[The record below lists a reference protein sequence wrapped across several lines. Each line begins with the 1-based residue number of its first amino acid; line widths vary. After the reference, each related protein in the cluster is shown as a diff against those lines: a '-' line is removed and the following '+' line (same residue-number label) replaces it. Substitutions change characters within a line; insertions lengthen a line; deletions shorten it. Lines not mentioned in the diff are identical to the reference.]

1 MKRVALG
8 VLAWLLAASPV
19 APLGAQQALA
29 GVRGEMLKQIDDA
42 ASKLTQLAQA
52 IPQDKY
58 GWRPGAG
65 VRSISEVLLHVA
77 GANYLLPTFTGVK
90 SPVEVN
96 ESMATSMTDRTQVMD
111 FMRRS
116 FDHVRGALRALPDAD
131 LDKAATIFGQQSTN
145 RDAYLTA
152 VSHAHEHLGQLI
164 AYARMN
170 GIVPP
175 WSQQRGQ

>member
-1 MKRVALG
+1 MKRLALTG
-8 VLAWLLAASPV
+8 LAWLLAAGPTP
-19 APLGAQQALA
+19 PLGAQAAPA
-29 GVRGEMLKQIDDA
+29 GVRGEMLNQIDAA

-90 SPVEVN
+90 SPVELN
-96 ESMATSMTDRTQVMD
+96 EGMEMSLTDRTQVTD
-111 FMRRS
+111 FLRRS

-131 LDKAATIFGQQSTN
+131 LDKPAKIFGQQSTN
-145 RDAYLTA
+145 RDAYLTV

-175 WSQQRGQ
+175 WSQQGQ